1 MENMNDIHQKSINN
15 NNDYYTIHATTDN
28 KEWDRS
34 KSIPDGVE
42 PLTCQETMWQPF
54 LSCGLCQDE
63 IEQDLDS
70 SYNNNAQENKEEV
83 ETDWGQ
89 LLWNL
94 SGMEFLR
101 IACED
106 AKVIDDTTTIPSDSI
121 IVSAMGG
128 LWNSSIVWLAR
139 SKLEYVLDEIFRSS
153 IE

>member
-1 MENMNDIHQKSINN
+1 MNDIHQKSIN
-15 NNDYYTIHATTDN
+15 YTIHANN

-63 IEQDLDS
+63 IEEDLNS
-70 SYNNNAQENKEEV
+70 SYNKNTQENKE

-89 LLWNL
+89 LIWNL

-101 IACED
+101 LACED
-106 AKVIDDTTTIPSDSI
+106 AKAIDDTMPNDSI
-121 IVSAMGG
+121 IVSSMAMGM
-128 LWNSSIVWLAR
+128 S
-139 SKLEYVLDEIFRSS
+139 
-153 IE
+153 

>member
-1 MENMNDIHQKSINN
+1 MPHSNYQPNEYYYKEWHRRSMENINDIRRNTS
-15 NNDYYTIHATTDN
+15 NDYHTYTICASN

-54 LSCGLCQDE
+54 LSCGLCQEE
-63 IEQDLDS
+63 IEQDLNS
-70 SYNNNAQENKEEV
+70 SYNKNTQEDKEEV

-101 IACED
+101 LACED
-106 AKVIDDTTTIPSDSI
+106 TRAIDDTIPNDSI
-121 IVSAMGG
+121 IISSMAMGI
-128 LWNSSIVWLAR
+128 S
-139 SKLEYVLDEIFRSS
+139 
-153 IE
+153 

>member
-1 MENMNDIHQKSINN
+1 MNDIHQKSINN
-15 NNDYYTIHATTDN
+15 NDYYTIHANN

-63 IEQDLDS
+63 IEEDLNS
-70 SYNNNAQENKEEV
+70 SYNKNTREDKEEV

-101 IACED
+101 LACED
-106 AKVIDDTTTIPSDSI
+106 AKAIDTIPNDSI

-128 LWNSSIVWLAR
+128 MS
-139 SKLEYVLDEIFRSS
+139 
-153 IE
+153 

>member
-1 MENMNDIHQKSINN
+1 MGIMPHSNYQPNEYYYKEWHRRSMENINDIRAN
-15 NNDYYTIHATTDN
+15 N

-54 LSCGLCQDE
+54 ISCGLCQDE
-63 IEQDLDS
+63 IEQDLNS
-70 SYNNNAQENKEEV
+70 SYNKNTQEDKEEV

-106 AKVIDDTTTIPSDSI
+106 AKAIDDTMPNDSI
-121 IVSAMGG
+121 IVSSMAMGI
-128 LWNSSIVWLAR
+128 S
-139 SKLEYVLDEIFRSS
+139 
-153 IE
+153 